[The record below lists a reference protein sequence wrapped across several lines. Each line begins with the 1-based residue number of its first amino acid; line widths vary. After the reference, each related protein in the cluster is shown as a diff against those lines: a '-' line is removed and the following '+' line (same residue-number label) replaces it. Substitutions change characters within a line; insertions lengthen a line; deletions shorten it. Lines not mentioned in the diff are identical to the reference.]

1 MNPQFVDI
9 SQRLKLQ
16 ETMMRTDSG
25 NLKSVV
31 RDASTEGDR
40 LLDENLVMEGSSR
53 VGMTTNAS
61 LMSQAGR
68 AQAAAEYSRA
78 ASSDTRTMGE
88 INQAAKIIATK
99 TLKDINTAL
108 KDINTSFYIYQG
120 GSNYKR
126 SIPNGTHPNN
136 QPISHRDFEVT
147 AYFDRP
153 GTKIFWA
160 ETGDRLSEANKNVLL
175 EKGLLSTF
183 FFLILNHQL

>member
-1 MNPQFVDI
+1 
-9 SQRLKLQ
+9 
-16 ETMMRTDSG
+16 MMRTDSG

-88 INQAAKIIATK
+88 INQAAKIIATTTMK
-99 TLKDINTAL
+99 VIYTAMERTE
-108 KDINTSFYIYQG
+108 DQPTRYIYQG
-120 GSNYKR
+120 GSSYKR
-126 SIPNGTHPNN
+126 SISHGTHPNE
-136 QPISHRDFEVT
+136 QPISHRDFEAT

-153 GTKIFWA
+153 GTQIFWA
-160 ETGDRLSEANKNVLL
+160 ATGERLSEANKNVLL

>member
-1 MNPQFVDI
+1 
-9 SQRLKLQ
+9 
-16 ETMMRTDSG
+16 MMRTDSG

-120 GSNYKR
+120 GSSYKR
-126 SIPNGTHPNN
+126 SISLGTHPNK
-136 QPISHRDFEVT
+136 QPISHRDFEAT

-153 GTKIFWA
+153 GTQIFWA
-160 ETGDRLSEANKNVLL
+160 ATGERLSEANKNLL
-175 EKGLLSTF
+175 LKKGLLSTF

>member
-9 SQRLKLQ
+9 SERKKRQ
-16 ETMMRTDSG
+16 ETMMKTASG
-25 NLKSVV
+25 TVKSVV
-31 RDASTEGDR
+31 RDASKEGNR
-40 LLDENLVMEGSSR
+40 LLDENLVMENTSKA
-53 VGMTTNAS
+53 GMTSDQNLRRQAS
-61 LMSQAGR
+61 T
-68 AQAAAEYSRA
+68 AQAAVEYSQA
-78 ASSDTRTMGE
+78 ASSDTRNMGE
-88 INQAAKIIATK
+88 IVQAAKIIATK

-160 ETGDRLSEANKNVLL
+160 ETGDRLSEANKNLLL